1 MDTITRLLAGKKNPG
16 RINLYLDGE
25 FAFALTLDEVVKNG
39 LKKGQELT
47 EDQVEALKKNDDLL
61 WAYTKIL
68 NYLSFRPRTEF
79 EVRAR
84 LKKYGVT
91 ESASID
97 WVVNKLKDHNYL
109 SDLDFAKWLV
119 GSRINNRPRSKQHL
133 SAELRAKG
141 VDPAVINQVLSNIDE
156 TGLLEALITKKSTL
170 SRDKL
175 IQFLLRRGFKYS
187 VVQAKLDELGIKG

>member
-1 MDTITRLLAGKKNPG
+1 MPAVTRLVASNKNPSHV
-16 RINLYLDGE
+16 NLYLDGE
-25 FAFALTLDEVVKNG
+25 FAFTLTLDEVVKNG
-39 LKKGQELT
+39 LKKGLKLT
-47 EDQVEALKKNDDLL
+47 TDQVEALKQSHDLL

-68 NYLSFRPRTEF
+68 NYLSFRPRTEY
-79 EVRAR
+79 EVRVR

-119 GSRINNRPRSKQHL
+119 NSRMNNRPRSKQHI
-133 SAELRAKG
+133 SAELRTKG
-141 VDPAVINQVLSNIDE
+141 VNVTVINQVLSNIDE
-156 TGLLEALITKKSTL
+156 NASLEALIAKKSTL

-187 VVQAKLDELGIKG
+187 GVLVKLDELGIKE